1 MCVAIQGIN
10 KTFHTGI
17 TTGIRV
23 NQSLAVLIMN
33 DNKDLEIISGD
44 DSNLNISPVYEHIN
58 PGKPK
63 DTNKKPENI
72 VIPKEK
78 KKKEEN

>member
-1 MCVAIQGIN
+1 MSD
-10 KTFHTGI
+10 T
-17 TTGIRV
+17 
-23 NQSLAVLIMN
+23 
-33 DNKDLEIISGD
+33 KDLEIVSGD

-58 PGKPK
+58 PEKPK

-78 KKKEEN
+78 KKSQK

>member
-1 MCVAIQGIN
+1 
-10 KTFHTGI
+10 
-17 TTGIRV
+17 
-23 NQSLAVLIMN
+23 MN
-33 DNKDLEIISGD
+33 DNKDLEIVSGD